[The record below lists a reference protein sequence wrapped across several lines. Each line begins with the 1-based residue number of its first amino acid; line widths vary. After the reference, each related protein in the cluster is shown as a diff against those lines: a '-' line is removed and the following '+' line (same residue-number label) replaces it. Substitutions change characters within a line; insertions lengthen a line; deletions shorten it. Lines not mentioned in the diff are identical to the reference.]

1 MPEEK
6 RCLRQNILKK
16 REAMS
21 LEEQLD
27 LSHAIME
34 KAASHYE
41 FLQAE
46 EILAYVNYKS
56 EVNTRG
62 IIEYGFM
69 LGKKV
74 YCPKVLSDGEMEFFR
89 IFSIKDLKEGYKG
102 IFEPENIP
110 ERQWKP
116 SEKIPLLLMPGA
128 VFDRQGHRIGYGK
141 GFYDRF
147 LEKTGEFPGT
157 KAALAYGMQVKEKI
171 PFEEHDKQVDLII
184 TEQEVIDCLNK
195 KKERL

>member
-1 MPEEK
+1 MFEEK
-6 RCLRQNILKK
+6 RSLRQNILKK
-16 REAMS
+16 RDEMS
-21 LEEQLD
+21 AKEQLD

-34 KAASHYE
+34 KTVASHD

-62 IIEYGFM
+62 IIEYAFL

-74 YCPKVLSDGEMEFFR
+74 YCPKVLSQGEMEFFQ

-102 IFEPENIP
+102 IFEPENTP
-110 ERQWKP
+110 ERQWRP
-116 SEKIPLLLMPGA
+116 SDKIPLLLMPGA

-147 LEKTGEFPGT
+147 LEKTGDFLGT
-157 KAALAYGMQVKEKI
+157 RAALAYEMQVKEEI
-171 PFEEHDKQVDLII
+171 PFEEHDKQVALII
-184 TEQEVIDCLNK
+184 TEQEVIDCL
-195 KKERL
+195 